1 MAFLF
6 LPLAQDFLDSLLSP
20 IVVRN
25 QMQHQC
31 IQEAKATVCPQWE
44 IVQVIS
50 EVLFWKLCFK
60 GDVCSED

>member
-44 IVQVIS
+44 TVQVIS
-50 EVLFWKLCFK
+50 EVLF
-60 GDVCSED
+60 